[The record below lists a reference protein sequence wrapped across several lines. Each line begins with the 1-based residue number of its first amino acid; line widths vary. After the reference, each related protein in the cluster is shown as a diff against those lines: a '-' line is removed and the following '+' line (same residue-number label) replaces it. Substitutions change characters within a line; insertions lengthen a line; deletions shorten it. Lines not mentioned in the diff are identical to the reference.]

1 VKSQFKAGL
10 GSLTMELVAVQCNKA
25 RTRFDSP
32 CEDRYHSTL
41 KGVGMSSRQ
50 IKKGLFLVKS
60 KGIEQLVIANSSI
73 DALLIVIG

>member
-1 VKSQFKAGL
+1 
-10 GSLTMELVAVQCNKA
+10 
-25 RTRFDSP
+25 
-32 CEDRYHSTL
+32 
-41 KGVGMSSRQ
+41 MSSRQ